1 MTQPL
6 LLQGLEGQVLR
17 MRGVV
22 DRFGGFQQQGRIIH
36 TLCVRNLEVAASEQ
50 PIAPNHWWFRLRQ
63 NWSEV
68 GIQPG
73 DTVLFTAKVRACSK
87 GHHDPELL
95 GVVTVRGRERVVGL
109 AGEVRDLVIQRRG
122 PAQRLLLDELEGR
135 LALERRLR
143 EEAEGEAQRL
153 AVHRDALITEM
164 ERLQDHL
171 ATWKARCR
179 ILDPGV
185 ANDIL
190 MRAPRGPR
198 HGRGFQHVDR
208 LLPRQRS
215 RAMAA

>member
-1 MTQPL
+1 MTTTL
-6 LLQGLEGQVLR
+6 SLQGLQGQVLR
-17 MRGVV
+17 LRGVV
-22 DRFGGFQQQGRIIH
+22 DRVGGYQQQGRVLH
-36 TLCVRNLEVAASEQ
+36 TLCVRALELASTSQ
-50 PIAPNHWWFRLRQ
+50 PINPDHWWFRLRQ
-63 NWSEV
+63 TWTEAGV
-68 GIQPG
+68 QAG
-73 DTVLFTAKVRACSK
+73 DTVVFTAKVRTFTK
-87 GHHDPELL
+87 GSHDPERWEN
-95 GVVTVRGRERVVGL
+95 TVRVRERVVGL
-109 AGEVRDLVIQRRG
+109 GGDVRDLVILRRG

-135 LALERRLR
+135 LVLERRLR

-153 AVHRDALITEM
+153 VVLRDALITEM

-198 HGRGFQHVDR
+198 HGRGFQNVDR